1 MSTTFPPLA
10 ITRYWVPLN
19 EQLIALIDLIPN
31 DRLEWSPKPE
41 LYNFKGILI
50 HIASARHTWL
60 TRDVQDGDT
69 TPDMLREGQAKEGL
83 KEQLRLSWA
92 RMERFLSNEKQ
103 LNATYDVPHDP
114 GGAAHRDGHW
124 IAYHG
129 LEHDIHHRADIFH
142 YMALLGID
150 HGQIEAP

>member
-1 MSTTFPPLA
+1 MSMTFPPLA
-10 ITRYWVPLN
+10 ITRYWAPLN
-19 EQLIALIDLIPN
+19 GQLIELVELIP
-31 DRLEWSPKPE
+31 DDKLEWSPKPE

-50 HIASARHTWL
+50 HISSARHTWL
-60 TRDVQDGDT
+60 TRDVKDGEMS
-69 TPDMLREGQAKEGL
+69 PDVLREGQTKEGL

-92 RMERFLSNEKQ
+92 RMERFLSKEKQ

-142 YMALLGID
+142 YMALLDID